1 MLDHLVY
8 AAPDLDAAVDDLAE
22 RVGVRAA
29 RGGKHPGLGTHNA
42 LLALDKGTYLEVI
55 ASDPSQ
61 APTGPR
67 PFGVDT
73 LTEPRLV
80 TWAVKAPDIESRVE
94 RARADGYD
102 PGNIIEL
109 SRELPD
115 GGQLRWRLTFAAEPA
130 GAGLIP
136 FLIDWGSAA
145 HPSQGA
151 PRGCCLLSLRAE
163 HPQPELVRPSLQAL
177 AVDLAVTKGPRAAL
191 IATLQT
197 ASDQVEI
204 R

>member
-8 AAPDLDAAVDDLAE
+8 AAPDLDTAVDDLAE

-42 LLALDKGTYLEVI
+42 LLALDGGTYLEVI

-61 APTGPR
+61 APAGPR

-94 RARADGYD
+94 RARAAGYD
-102 PGNIIEL
+102 PGDVMEL

-115 GGQLRWRLTFAAEPA
+115 GGRLRWRLTFAAEPA
-130 GAGLIP
+130 GDGLIP

-151 PRGCCLLSLRAE
+151 PRGCDLLSLRGE
-163 HPQPELVRPSLQAL
+163 HPQPELVQPPLQAL
-177 AVDLAVTKGPRAAL
+177 DVDLAVTKGPRAAL

-197 ASDQVEI
+197 PNGQVEI